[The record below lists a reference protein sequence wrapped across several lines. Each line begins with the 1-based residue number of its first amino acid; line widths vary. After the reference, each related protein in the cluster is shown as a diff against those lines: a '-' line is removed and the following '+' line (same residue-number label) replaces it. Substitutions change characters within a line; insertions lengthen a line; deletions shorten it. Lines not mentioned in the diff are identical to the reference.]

1 MSNASFGRSLKN
13 NGAIGTDKLENI
25 LRIYQEINPDWLL
38 TGQGNMVRSGS
49 KITLP
54 PPVTEK
60 KGIPLISYQT
70 LPTLFTGKKGTFSQA
85 TEHFSLPLFNE
96 ADFLIPV
103 KDNSM
108 APQYKGGDIIACKC
122 LSNEGLFFQWNKIYL
137 LLTPQGALIKRIHP
151 GKDEEHLTLVSD
163 HTDYPPFQL
172 HRSLIGNVAL
182 VLGGLSAEQSIQVSL
197 NDTPSPYSSSCKGY
211 PISSANGRSALF
223 C

>member
-1 MSNASFGRSLKN
+1 MILQRIKEYIDLKGISISAFEKSIGMSNASFGRSLKN

-54 PPVTEK
+54 PPVTER

-182 VLGGLSAEQSIQVSL
+182 VLGGLSAE
-197 NDTPSPYSSSCKGY
+197 
-211 PISSANGRSALF
+211 
-223 C
+223 